1 MLHEYYGNWLK
12 STNER
17 QKLQTIYLS
26 IAVVAVVV
34 AGLFSLVNPELG
46 QTILKIAYLAG
57 FVWIVNFVTWAL
69 FFTAAQNK
77 TQNTPSAPRLPRKK

>member
-1 MLHEYYGNWLK
+1 MLHEYYSNWLK

-26 IAVVAVVV
+26 IAAAAVVV
-34 AGLFSLVNPELG
+34 AGLFSLVNPDLG
-46 QTILKIAYLAG
+46 QTILKLAYLAG
-57 FVWIVNFVTWAL
+57 GAWVINFVTWAL

-77 TQNTPSAPRLPRKK
+77 TQAMPPVPHSSRKK